1 MAVFKTYKLPNI
13 KANYTM
19 HDFTLKIYH
28 QLLLAL
34 KKRNY
39 TFLPFEEYIQSRH
52 GGQAYNLSRRNEV
65 KPEHSIIILRHDVD
79 DLKLN
84 SLRFAKIQNELGI
97 KGTYYFRVVP
107 QSYDE
112 QVISEIA
119 NLGHEIGYHYEDV
132 DIAHRQFKIQNSKF
146 RMNEEE
152 IIDAAW
158 ESFKSNLEIMR
169 KVADVKTICM
179 HGSPRSKYDN
189 KDIWKKFD
197 YRELGIIG
205 EPYLDIDFN
214 EVLYLTD
221 TGRRWDGYKV
231 SIRDKVSNQQKKWEE
246 QGLVFHTTQDII
258 NALRGNRLP
267 SKIMMTFH
275 PQRWHNKSV
284 PWVKELV
291 MQNIK
296 NVVKKVIVS
305 TKN

>member
-1 MAVFKTYKLPNI
+1 
-13 KANYTM
+13 M

-231 SIRDKVSNQQKKWEE
+231 SIRDKVSNQQKNGRNRDW
-246 QGLVFHTTQDII
+246 FFI
-258 NALRGNRLP
+258 LRRILL
-267 SKIMMTFH
+267 MH
-275 PQRWHNKSV
+275 
-284 PWVKELV
+284 
-291 MQNIK
+291 
-296 NVVKKVIVS
+296 
-305 TKN
+305 